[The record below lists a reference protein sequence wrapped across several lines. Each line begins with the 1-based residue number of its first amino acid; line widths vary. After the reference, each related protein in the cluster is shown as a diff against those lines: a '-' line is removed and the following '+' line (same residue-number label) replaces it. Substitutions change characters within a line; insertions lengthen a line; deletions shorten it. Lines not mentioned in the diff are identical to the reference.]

1 MARVTAAEL
10 KRVLANAARSGR
22 RVTDRS
28 PSTADKSSPAPAA
41 RFPLT
46 ETQRVLA
53 IDPALRNTGWAVLEK
68 KGRGLKAVTWGVISN
83 PAKLLH
89 SGCLVAIREQLTDI
103 IRSHRPEACAIE
115 STIYVQSYKTAIVLG
130 TARAACL
137 IAAAEHGLP
146 IFEYAPREVK
156 QAAVG
161 RGAAKKDQV
170 AFMIRALLRLQE
182 TPPADAADALAV
194 GITHFQNLEAG
205 AALGLE
211 KRRV

>member
-28 PSTADKSSPAPAA
+28 PGAGKTSTAAA
-41 RFPLT
+41 GRLPNTTTL
-46 ETQRVLA
+46 RLLA

-68 KGRGLKAVTWGVISN
+68 NGRDLKAVTWGVISN
-83 PAKLLH
+83 PPKLLH
-89 SGCLVAIREQLTDI
+89 SGCLVAIREQLSDI
-103 IRSHRPEACAIE
+103 IRSHHPEACAIE
-115 STIYVQSYKTAIVLG
+115 STIYVQSYRTAIVLG

-146 IFEYAPREVK
+146 IYEYAPREVK

-161 RGAAKKDQV
+161 RGAAQKDQV
-170 AFMIRALLRLQE
+170 AFMIRSLLRLQE

-194 GITHFQNLEAG
+194 GITHFQNTEAG

-211 KRRV
+211 ERRV